1 MNPINKACL
10 SKFILFNLQLI
21 SKSSLLNSNVV
32 KKPGGNELFSLI
44 NDLNKF
50 FIPSGISLF

>member
-1 MNPINKACL
+1 
-10 SKFILFNLQLI
+10 LQFI

-32 KKPGGNELFSLI
+32 KNPGGKELFSFI

-50 FIPSGISLF
+50 FIPSGISLFSTKADERSLNH